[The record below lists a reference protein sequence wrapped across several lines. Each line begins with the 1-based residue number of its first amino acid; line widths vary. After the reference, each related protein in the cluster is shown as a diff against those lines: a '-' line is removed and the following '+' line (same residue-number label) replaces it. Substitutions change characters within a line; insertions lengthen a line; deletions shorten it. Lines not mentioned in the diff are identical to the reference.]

1 MTWLS
6 FKSRCYLKTNDNTNP
21 FRKQILGEL
30 NVDLTNMG
38 IAAKDAAF
46 HLATASTAQKNKALA
61 IIADELEANSE
72 VILAAN
78 AKDIEL
84 GREAGLTDALLDRL
98 LLNEERLTGIAND
111 VRNVISL
118 NDPVGSE
125 IDSKVLENGMALSRR
140 RVPLGVVGVIYE
152 ARPNVTIDIAA
163 LCLKTGNASILR
175 GGKETF
181 FSNME
186 LVKVIQ
192 SALEKAELPAASV
205 QYIEK
210 PDRELVAQLL
220 KLDEYVD
227 MIIPR
232 GGAGLHKMCQENSTI
247 PVIIGGFG
255 ISHIFIDES
264 ADLERS
270 LNVVENSKVQRP
282 SACNALD
289 TLLVHKAV
297 AEEFLPKLVERLNG
311 KVALVSDAS
320 AKPLVAN
327 AADVRDAQEGDFDT
341 EWLSYT
347 LGVKV
352 VADVKEAID
361 HMRVHNASHSDAI
374 MTNSLQNSELFI
386 NSVGSAAVYVN
397 ASTRF
402 TDGAQFG
409 LGAEVAVSTQKLHAR
424 GPMGLE
430 ELTSYKWVG
439 KADYLIRS

>member
-1 MTWLS
+1 
-6 FKSRCYLKTNDNTNP
+6 
-21 FRKQILGEL
+21 
-30 NVDLTNMG
+30 MG
-38 IAAKDAAF
+38 KAAKSASF
-46 HLATASTAQKNKALA
+46 QLATASTAQKNQALA
-61 IIADELEANSE
+61 IIADELEANMDA
-72 VILAAN
+72 ILAAN
-78 AKDIEL
+78 AKDIAL
-84 GREAGLTDALLDRL
+84 GQASGLSEALLDRL
-98 LLNEERLTGIAND
+98 LLNESRLQSIAHD

-118 NDPVGSE
+118 PDPVGSE
-125 IDSKVLENGMALSRR
+125 IDSKVLENGMSLARR

-163 LCLKTGNASILR
+163 LCLKTGNAAILR

-181 FSNME
+181 FSNLE

-192 SALEKAELPAASV
+192 LALSKAELPMASV
-205 QYIEK
+205 QYISQPE
-210 PDRELVAQLL
+210 REYVTQLL
-220 KLDEYVD
+220 TMDQYVD

-232 GGAGLHKMCQENSTI
+232 GGAGLHKMCKENSTI

-255 ISHIFIDES
+255 ISHIFVDKS
-264 ADLERS
+264 ADLDKS
-270 LNVVENSKVQRP
+270 LAVIENAKMQRP

-289 TLLVHKAV
+289 TLLVHQAIAQPLLEKLQHQLHDKLTLVVDEHAKAL
-297 AEEFLPKLVERLNG
+297 LPEANNIRL
-311 KVALVSDAS
+311 
-320 AKPLVAN
+320 
-327 AADVRDAQEGDFDT
+327 AQAGDFDT

-352 VADVKEAID
+352 VSGVEQAID
-361 HMRVHNASHSDAI
+361 HMREHNASHSDAI
-374 MTNSLQNSELFI
+374 MTNDLF
-386 NSVGSAAVYVN
+386 NAERFVNTAGSAAVYVN

-439 KADYLIRS
+439 KGNYLLRS

>member
-1 MTWLS
+1 
-6 FKSRCYLKTNDNTNP
+6 
-21 FRKQILGEL
+21 
-30 NVDLTNMG
+30 MG
-38 IAAKDAAF
+38 KAAKDAAF
-46 HLATASTAQKNKALA
+46 ELATASTAQKNQALA
-61 IIADELEANSE
+61 IIADELEANSAA
-72 VILAAN
+72 ILAAN

-125 IDSKVLENGMALSRR
+125 IDSKVLENGMSLSRR

-163 LCLKTGNASILR
+163 LCMKTGNASILR

-192 SALEKAELPAASV
+192 SALAKANLPAASV

-210 PDRELVAQLL
+210 PDRELVSQLL
-220 KLDEYVD
+220 KLDDYVD

-232 GGAGLHKMCQENSTI
+232 GGAGLHKMCKENSTI

-255 ISHIFIDES
+255 ISHIFVDES
-264 ADLERS
+264 ADLEKS

-282 SACNALD
+282 SACNSLD
-289 TLLVHKAV
+289 TLLVHEKVAAKFLPMIVERMSDKVTFV
-297 AEEFLPKLVERLNG
+297 AEPKA
-311 KVALVSDAS
+311 KALMAQ
-320 AKPLVAN
+320 ATQI
-327 AADVRDAQEGDFDT
+327 RDAVEGDFDT

-352 VADVKEAID
+352 VADVKDAID

-374 MTNSLQNSELFI
+374 MTNSLINSELFI

-397 ASTRF
+397 AATRF

-439 KADYLIRS
+439 KANYLARS

>member
-1 MTWLS
+1 
-6 FKSRCYLKTNDNTNP
+6 
-21 FRKQILGEL
+21 
-30 NVDLTNMG
+30 MG
-38 IAAKDAAF
+38 KAAKDAAF
-46 HLATASTAQKNKALA
+46 ELATASTAQKNQALA
-61 IIADELEANSE
+61 IIADELEAKSAA
-72 VILAAN
+72 ILAAN

-125 IDSKVLENGMALSRR
+125 IDSKVLENGMSLSRR

-192 SALEKAELPAASV
+192 SALAKANLPAASV

-210 PDRELVAQLL
+210 PDRELVSQLL
-220 KLDEYVD
+220 KLDDYVD

-232 GGAGLHKMCQENSTI
+232 GGAGLHKMCKENSTI

-255 ISHIFIDES
+255 ISHIFVDES
-264 ADLERS
+264 ADLEKS

-282 SACNALD
+282 SACNSLD
-289 TLLVHKAV
+289 TLLVHEKVAAKFLPMIVERMNDKVTFV
-297 AEEFLPKLVERLNG
+297 AEPKA
-311 KVALVSDAS
+311 KALMAQ
-320 AKPLVAN
+320 ATQI
-327 AADVRDAQEGDFDT
+327 RDAAEGDFDT

-374 MTNSLQNSELFI
+374 MTNSLINSELFI

-397 ASTRF
+397 AATRF

-439 KADYLIRS
+439 KANYLARS

>member
-1 MTWLS
+1 M
-6 FKSRCYLKTNDNTNP
+6 
-21 FRKQILGEL
+21 
-30 NVDLTNMG
+30 DLTNMG
-38 IAAKDAAF
+38 KAAKDAAF
-46 HLATASTAQKNKALA
+46 ELATASTAQKNQALA
-61 IIADELEANSE
+61 IIADELEANS
-72 VILAAN
+72 VAILAAN

-98 LLNEERLTGIAND
+98 LLNEERLAAIAND

-125 IDSKVLENGMALSRR
+125 IDSKVLENGMSLSRR

-192 SALEKAELPAASV
+192 SALAKANLPAASV

-210 PDRELVAQLL
+210 PDRELVSQLL
-220 KLDEYVD
+220 KLDDYVD

-232 GGAGLHKMCQENSTI
+232 GGAGLHKMCKENSTI

-255 ISHIFIDES
+255 ISHIFVDES
-264 ADLERS
+264 ADLDKS

-282 SACNALD
+282 SACNSLD
-289 TLLVHKAV
+289 TLLVHEKIAAQFLPMIVERMDEKVTFV
-297 AEEFLPKLVERLNG
+297 AEPK
-311 KVALVSDAS
+311 
-320 AKPLVAN
+320 AKELMEQAKQ
-327 AADVRDAQEGDFDT
+327 VRDAVEGDFDT

-352 VADVKEAID
+352 VSDVKDAID

-374 MTNSLQNSELFI
+374 MTNSLENSELFI
-386 NSVGSAAVYVN
+386 NSAGSAAVYVN

-439 KADYLIRS
+439 KANYLARS

>member
-1 MTWLS
+1 
-6 FKSRCYLKTNDNTNP
+6 
-21 FRKQILGEL
+21 
-30 NVDLTNMG
+30 MG
-38 IAAKDAAF
+38 KAAKDAAF
-46 HLATASTAQKNKALA
+46 ELATASTAQKNQALA
-61 IIADELEANSE
+61 IIADELEANAAT
-72 VILAAN
+72 ILAAN

-84 GREAGLTDALLDRL
+84 GREAGLTEALLDRL

-125 IDSKVLENGMALSRR
+125 IDSKVLENGMSLSRR

-192 SALEKAELPAASV
+192 SALAKANLPAASV

-210 PDRELVAQLL
+210 PDRELVSQLL
-220 KLDEYVD
+220 KLDDYVD

-232 GGAGLHKMCQENSTI
+232 GGAGLHKMCKENSTI

-255 ISHIFIDES
+255 ISHIFVDES
-264 ADLERS
+264 ADLEKS

-282 SACNALD
+282 SACNSLD
-289 TLLVHKAV
+289 TLLIHEKVAAQFLAMIIERMNDKVTFV
-297 AEEFLPKLVERLNG
+297 AEPKA
-311 KVALVSDAS
+311 KALMAQ
-320 AKPLVAN
+320 AKQI
-327 AADVRDAQEGDFDT
+327 RDAGEGDFDT

-352 VADVKEAID
+352 VADVKEAIN

-374 MTNSLQNSELFI
+374 MTNSLENSELFI

-397 ASTRF
+397 AATRF

-439 KADYLIRS
+439 KANYLARS

>member
-1 MTWLS
+1 M
-6 FKSRCYLKTNDNTNP
+6 
-21 FRKQILGEL
+21 
-30 NVDLTNMG
+30 DLTNMG

-61 IIADELEANSE
+61 IIADELEANAAT
-72 VILAAN
+72 ILEAN

-125 IDSKVLENGMALSRR
+125 IDSKVLENGMSLSRR

-210 PDRELVAQLL
+210 PDRELVSQLL
-220 KLDEYVD
+220 KLDDYVD

-232 GGAGLHKMCQENSTI
+232 GGAGLHKMCKENSTI

-255 ISHIFIDES
+255 ISHIFVDES
-264 ADLERS
+264 ADLEKS
-270 LNVVENSKVQRP
+270 VDVVENSKVQRP
-282 SACNALD
+282 SACNSLD
-289 TLLVHKAV
+289 TLLVHEAV
-297 AEEFLPKLVERLNG
+297 AEAFLAQLTQRLAG
-311 KVALVSDAS
+311 KVTLVADTS
-320 AKPLVAN
+320 AKSLIAGFE
-327 AADVRDAQEGDFDT
+327 DQRDAVDGDFDT

-347 LGVKV
+347 LGVKI
-352 VADVKEAID
+352 VADVAEAID

-374 MTNSLQNSELFI
+374 MTNSLESSERFI

-439 KADYLIRS
+439 KANYLVRG

>member
-1 MTWLS
+1 M
-6 FKSRCYLKTNDNTNP
+6 
-21 FRKQILGEL
+21 
-30 NVDLTNMG
+30 DLTNMG
-38 IAAKDAAF
+38 KAAKDAAF
-46 HLATASTAQKNKALA
+46 ELATASTAQKNQALA
-61 IIADELEANSE
+61 IIADELEANSAA
-72 VILAAN
+72 ILAAN

-84 GREAGLTDALLDRL
+84 GRETGLTDALLDRL
-98 LLNEERLTGIAND
+98 LLNEERLTAIAND

-125 IDSKVLENGMALSRR
+125 IDSKVLENGMSLSRR

-192 SALEKAELPAASV
+192 SALAKANLPAASV

-210 PDRELVAQLL
+210 PDRELVSQLL
-220 KLDEYVD
+220 KLDDYVD

-232 GGAGLHKMCQENSTI
+232 GGAGLHKMCKENSTI

-255 ISHIFIDES
+255 ISHIFVDES
-264 ADLERS
+264 ADLEKS

-282 SACNALD
+282 SACNSLD
-289 TLLVHKAV
+289 TLLVHEKIAAQFLPMIVERMDEKVTFV
-297 AEEFLPKLVERLNG
+297 AEPK
-311 KVALVSDAS
+311 
-320 AKPLVAN
+320 AKELMEQAKQ
-327 AADVRDAQEGDFDT
+327 VRDAVEGDFDT

-352 VADVKEAID
+352 VSDVKDAID

-374 MTNSLQNSELFI
+374 MTNSLENSELFI

-439 KADYLIRS
+439 KANYLARS

>member
-1 MTWLS
+1 
-6 FKSRCYLKTNDNTNP
+6 
-21 FRKQILGEL
+21 
-30 NVDLTNMG
+30 MG
-38 IAAKDAAF
+38 KAAKSASF
-46 HLATASTAQKNKALA
+46 QLATASTAQKNQALA
-61 IIADELEANSE
+61 IIADELEANMDA
-72 VILAAN
+72 ILAAN
-78 AKDIEL
+78 AKDIAL
-84 GREAGLTDALLDRL
+84 GQASGLSEALLDRL
-98 LLNEERLTGIAND
+98 LLNESRLQAIAHD

-118 NDPVGSE
+118 PDPVGSE
-125 IDSKVLENGMALSRR
+125 IDSKVLENGMSLARR

-163 LCLKTGNASILR
+163 LCLKTGNAVILR

-181 FSNME
+181 FSNIE

-192 SALEKAELPAASV
+192 LALSKAELPMASV
-205 QYIEK
+205 QYISQPE
-210 PDRELVAQLL
+210 REYVTQLL
-220 KLDEYVD
+220 TMDQYVD

-232 GGAGLHKMCQENSTI
+232 GGAGLHQMCKENSTI

-255 ISHIFIDES
+255 ISHIFVDES
-264 ADLERS
+264 ADLDKS
-270 LNVVENSKVQRP
+270 LAVIENAKMQRP

-289 TLLVHKAV
+289 TLLVHQAIAQPLLEKLQHQLHDKLTLVVDEHAKAL
-297 AEEFLPKLVERLNG
+297 LPEANNIRL
-311 KVALVSDAS
+311 
-320 AKPLVAN
+320 
-327 AADVRDAQEGDFDT
+327 AQAGDFDT

-352 VADVKEAID
+352 VSGVEQAID
-361 HMRVHNASHSDAI
+361 HMREHNASHSDAI
-374 MTNSLQNSELFI
+374 MTNDLF
-386 NSVGSAAVYVN
+386 NAERFVNTAGSAAVYVN

-439 KADYLIRS
+439 QGNYLLRH

>member
-1 MTWLS
+1 M
-6 FKSRCYLKTNDNTNP
+6 
-21 FRKQILGEL
+21 
-30 NVDLTNMG
+30 DLTNMG
-38 IAAKDAAF
+38 KAAKDAAF
-46 HLATASTAQKNKALA
+46 ELATVPTAQKNQALA
-61 IIADELEANSE
+61 IIADELEANSAA
-72 VILAAN
+72 ILAAN

-125 IDSKVLENGMALSRR
+125 IDSKVLENGMSLSRR

-192 SALEKAELPAASV
+192 SALAKANLPAASV

-210 PDRELVAQLL
+210 PDRELVSQLL
-220 KLDEYVD
+220 KLDDYVD

-232 GGAGLHKMCQENSTI
+232 GGAGLHKMCKENSTI

-255 ISHIFIDES
+255 ISHIFVDES
-264 ADLERS
+264 ADLEKS

-282 SACNALD
+282 SACNSLD
-289 TLLVHKAV
+289 TLLVHEKVAAKFLPMIVERMSDKVTFV
-297 AEEFLPKLVERLNG
+297 AEPKA
-311 KVALVSDAS
+311 KALMAQ
-320 AKPLVAN
+320 ATQI
-327 AADVRDAQEGDFDT
+327 RDAAEGDFDT

-352 VADVKEAID
+352 VADVKDAID

-374 MTNSLQNSELFI
+374 MTNSLINSELFI

-397 ASTRF
+397 AATRF

-439 KADYLIRS
+439 KANYLARS

>member
-1 MTWLS
+1 M
-6 FKSRCYLKTNDNTNP
+6 
-21 FRKQILGEL
+21 
-30 NVDLTNMG
+30 DLTLMG
-38 IAAKDAAF
+38 KAAKDAAF
-46 HLATASTAQKNKALA
+46 QLATASTAQKNQALA
-61 IIADELEANSE
+61 IIADELEANAAQ
-72 VILAAN
+72 ILAAN
-78 AKDIEL
+78 AKDIQL

-98 LLNEERLTGIAND
+98 LLNESRLNAIAND

-125 IDSKVLENGMALSRR
+125 IDSKVLENGMSLSRR

-192 SALEKAELPAASV
+192 SALEKAQLPAASV

-210 PDRELVAQLL
+210 PDRELVTQLL
-220 KLDEYVD
+220 KLDDYVD

-232 GGAGLHKMCQENSTI
+232 GGAGLHKMCKENSTI

-255 ISHIFIDES
+255 ISHIFVDES
-264 ADLERS
+264 ADLDKS
-270 LNVVENSKVQRP
+270 VDVIENAKVQRP

-289 TLLVHKAV
+289 TLLVHEAI
-297 AEEFLPKLVERLNG
+297 AQPLLEKLVVKLNG
-311 KVALVSDAS
+311 KVTFVAEPKAKALMS
-320 AKPLVAN
+320 AATEL
-327 AADVRDAQEGDFDT
+327 RDAQAGDFDT

-352 VADVKEAID
+352 VRDVNEAID
-361 HMRVHNASHSDAI
+361 HMREHNASHSDAI
-374 MTNSLQNSELFI
+374 MTNSLVNAERFI
-386 NSVGSAAVYVN
+386 NSAGSAAVYVN

-439 KADYLIRS
+439 KANYLSRS

>member
-1 MTWLS
+1 M
-6 FKSRCYLKTNDNTNP
+6 
-21 FRKQILGEL
+21 
-30 NVDLTNMG
+30 DLTVLG
-38 IAAKDAAF
+38 KAAKAASF
-46 HLATASTAQKNKALA
+46 QLATASTAQKNQALA
-61 IIADELEANSE
+61 IMADQLEAQSAS
-72 VILAAN
+72 ILAAN
-78 AKDIEL
+78 AKDIAL
-84 GREAGLTDALLDRL
+84 GREAGLSDAMLDRL
-98 LLNEERLTGIAND
+98 LLNESRLQAIAND
-111 VRNVISL
+111 VRNVIKL

-125 IDSKVLENGMALSRR
+125 IDSRVLENGMSLARR

-163 LCLKTGNASILR
+163 LCLKTGNAAILR

-192 SALEKAELPAASV
+192 SALDKAGLPAASV

-210 PDRELVAQLL
+210 PDRELVTQLL
-220 KLDEYVD
+220 KMDDYVD

-232 GGAGLHKMCQENSTI
+232 GGAGLHKMCKENSTV

-255 ISHIFIDES
+255 ISHIFVDES
-264 ADLERS
+264 ADLDKS
-270 LNVVENSKVQRP
+270 VAVIENAKVQRP

-289 TLLVHKAV
+289 TLLVHQAIAKPLL
-297 AEEFLPKLVERLNG
+297 EKLVAKMNG
-311 KVALVSDAS
+311 KVAFVAEPKARALMSS
-320 AKPLVAN
+320 ATDL
-327 AADVRDAQEGDFDT
+327 RDAQDGDFDT

-352 VADVKEAID
+352 VQDVQEAID
-361 HMRVHNASHSDAI
+361 HMREHNASHSDAI
-374 MTNSLQNSELFI
+374 MTNDLYNAERFV
-386 NSVGSAAVYVN
+386 NTAGSAAVYVN

-439 KADYLIRS
+439 KANYLSRS

>member
-1 MTWLS
+1 MT
-6 FKSRCYLKTNDNTNP
+6 T
-21 FRKQILGEL
+21 EL
-30 NVDLTNMG
+30 TSMG

-46 HLATASTAQKNKALA
+46 ELATATTATKNLALTL
-61 IIADELEANSE
+61 IADELEANAES
-72 VILAAN
+72 ILAAN
-78 AKDIEL
+78 AKDIEA
-84 GREAGLTDALLDRL
+84 GRAAGLTEALLDRL
-98 LLNEERLTGIAND
+98 LLNPQRLHGIAND

-118 NDPVGSE
+118 PDPVGSE
-125 IDSKVLENGMALSRR
+125 FDSKVLENGMALCKR

-181 FSNME
+181 YSNME

-192 SALEKAELPAASV
+192 VALSKAKLPAASV

-210 PDRELVAQLL
+210 PDRELVSQLL
-220 KLDEYVD
+220 KLDDYVD

-232 GGAGLHKMCQENSTI
+232 GGAGLHKMCKENSTI

-255 ISHIFIDES
+255 ISHVFVDES
-264 ADLERS
+264 ADLARS
-270 LNVVENSKVQRP
+270 VDVVVNSKVQRP

-289 TLLVHKAV
+289 TLLVHKNIAESFIPQLIEKIKNDVAIVACPESIGLTANASDVRAV
-297 AEEFLPKLVERLNG
+297 A
-311 KVALVSDAS
+311 
-320 AKPLVAN
+320 
-327 AADVRDAQEGDFDT
+327 EGDFDT
-341 EWLSYT
+341 EWLSFT
-347 LGVKV
+347 LGIRIVDSV
-352 VADVKEAID
+352 EQAIE

-374 MTNSLQNSELFI
+374 MTNNLQNAERFI

-439 KADYLIRS
+439 KADYLPRP

>member
-1 MTWLS
+1 M
-6 FKSRCYLKTNDNTNP
+6 
-21 FRKQILGEL
+21 EL
-30 NVDLTNMG
+30 ISMG

-46 HLATASTAQKNKALA
+46 QLATASTAQKTKALA
-61 IIADELEANSE
+61 IIADELEANADT
-72 VILAAN
+72 ILAAN
-78 AKDIEL
+78 AKDIAK
-84 GREAGLTDALLDRL
+84 GRDAGLSDALLDRL
-98 LLNEERLTGIAND
+98 LLNQERLSGIAND

-125 IDSKVLENGMALSRR
+125 LDSKVLENGMTLSRR

-192 SALEKAELPAASV
+192 SALAKAELPAASV

-210 PDRELVAQLL
+210 PDRELVSQLL
-220 KLDEYVD
+220 KLDDYVD

-232 GGAGLHKMCQENSTI
+232 GGAGLHKMCKENSTI

-255 ISHIFIDES
+255 ISHIFVDES
-264 ADLERS
+264 ADLVKS
-270 LNVVENSKVQRP
+270 LDVVENAKVQRP

-289 TLLVHKAV
+289 TLLVHEKV
-297 AEEFLPKLVERLNG
+297 AAEFLPMLIERINDQVTFVVE
-311 KVALVSDAS
+311 AS
-320 AKPLVAN
+320 AKPFMS
-327 AADVRDAQEGDFDT
+327 AAKQQRDAVEGDFDT

-352 VADVKEAID
+352 VADVKEAIN

-374 MTNSLQNSELFI
+374 MTNSLVNSELFI
-386 NSVGSAAVYVN
+386 NSAGSAAVYVN

-439 KADYLIRS
+439 KANYLPRS

>member
-1 MTWLS
+1 
-6 FKSRCYLKTNDNTNP
+6 
-21 FRKQILGEL
+21 
-30 NVDLTNMG
+30 MG
-38 IAAKDAAF
+38 KAAKDAAF
-46 HLATASTAQKNKALA
+46 QLATASTAQKNQALA
-61 IIADELEANSE
+61 IIADELEANAQT
-72 VILAAN
+72 ILAAN
-78 AKDIEL
+78 AKDIEK
-84 GREAGLTDALLDRL
+84 GREAGLTEALLDRL

-125 IDSKVLENGMALSRR
+125 LDSKVLENGMSLSRR

-192 SALEKAELPAASV
+192 SALAKAELPAASV

-210 PDRELVAQLL
+210 PDRELVSQLL
-220 KLDEYVD
+220 KLDDYVD

-232 GGAGLHKMCQENSTI
+232 GGAGLHKMCKENSNI

-255 ISHIFIDES
+255 ISHIFVDES
-264 ADLERS
+264 ADLAKS
-270 LNVVENSKVQRP
+270 IDVVENAKVQRP

-289 TLLVHKAV
+289 TLLVHEKV
-297 AEEFLPKLVERLNG
+297 AAEFLPMLAERLNG
-311 KVALVSDAS
+311 KVS
-320 AKPLVAN
+320 LVAELKAKALLGN
-327 AADVRDAQEGDFDT
+327 VEELREAGEGDFDT
-341 EWLSYT
+341 EWLSFT

-352 VADVKEAID
+352 VADVAEAID

-374 MTNSLQNSELFI
+374 MTNSLENSELFI

-439 KADYLIRS
+439 KANYLPRS

>member
-1 MTWLS
+1 
-6 FKSRCYLKTNDNTNP
+6 
-21 FRKQILGEL
+21 
-30 NVDLTNMG
+30 MG
-38 IAAKDAAF
+38 KAAKDAAF
-46 HLATASTAQKNKALA
+46 ELATASTAQKNQALA
-61 IIADELEANSE
+61 IIADELEANSAA
-72 VILAAN
+72 ILAAN
-78 AKDIEL
+78 AKDIDL
-84 GREAGLTDALLDRL
+84 GREAGLTEALLDRL

-118 NDPVGSE
+118 SDPVGSE
-125 IDSKVLENGMALSRR
+125 IDSKVLENGMSLSRR

-192 SALEKAELPAASV
+192 SALAKANLPAASV

-210 PDRELVAQLL
+210 PDRELVSQLL
-220 KLDEYVD
+220 KLDDYVD

-232 GGAGLHKMCQENSTI
+232 GGAGLHKMCKENSTI

-255 ISHIFIDES
+255 ISHIFVDES
-264 ADLERS
+264 ADLAKS

-282 SACNALD
+282 SACNSLD
-289 TLLVHKAV
+289 TLLVHENIA
-297 AEEFLPKLVERLNG
+297 ADFLPMLVERLND
-311 KVALVSDAS
+311 KVTFVAETKAKALMVDAKQIRE
-320 AKPLVAN
+320 AG
-327 AADVRDAQEGDFDT
+327 EGDFDT
-341 EWLSYT
+341 EWLSFT

-352 VADVKEAID
+352 VSDVKDAID

-374 MTNSLQNSELFI
+374 MTNSLENSELFI

-397 ASTRF
+397 AATRF

-439 KADYLIRS
+439 KANYLARS

>member
-1 MTWLS
+1 
-6 FKSRCYLKTNDNTNP
+6 
-21 FRKQILGEL
+21 
-30 NVDLTNMG
+30 MG
-38 IAAKDAAF
+38 KAAKDAAF
-46 HLATASTAQKNKALA
+46 ELATASTAQKNQALA
-61 IIADELEANSE
+61 IIADELEANSAA
-72 VILAAN
+72 ILTAN

-125 IDSKVLENGMALSRR
+125 IDSKVLENGMSLSRR

-192 SALEKAELPAASV
+192 SALAKANLPAASV

-210 PDRELVAQLL
+210 PDRELVSQLL
-220 KLDEYVD
+220 KLDDYVD

-232 GGAGLHKMCQENSTI
+232 GGAGLHKMCKENSTI

-255 ISHIFIDES
+255 ISHIFVDES
-264 ADLERS
+264 ADLEKS

-282 SACNALD
+282 SACNSLD
-289 TLLVHKAV
+289 TLLVHEKVAAKFLPMIVERMSDKVTFV
-297 AEEFLPKLVERLNG
+297 AEPKA
-311 KVALVSDAS
+311 KALMAQ
-320 AKPLVAN
+320 ATQI
-327 AADVRDAQEGDFDT
+327 RDAAEGDFDT

-352 VADVKEAID
+352 VADVKDAID

-374 MTNSLQNSELFI
+374 MTNSLINSELFI

-397 ASTRF
+397 AATRF

-439 KADYLIRS
+439 KANYLARS

>member
-1 MTWLS
+1 M
-6 FKSRCYLKTNDNTNP
+6 
-21 FRKQILGEL
+21 E
-30 NVDLTNMG
+30 LTNLG
-38 IAAKDAAF
+38 KAAKEAAF
-46 HLATASTAQKNKALA
+46 QLATASTAQKNRALA
-61 IIADELEANSE
+61 LIADELEANAAD
-72 VILAAN
+72 ILAAN

-84 GREAGLTDALLDRL
+84 GRQAGLSDAMLDRL
-98 LLNEERLTGIAND
+98 LLNEQRLHGIAND

-118 NDPVGSE
+118 ADPVGSE
-125 IDSKVLENGMALSRR
+125 IDSKVLENGMQLSRR

-186 LVKVIQ
+186 LVNVIQ
-192 SALEKAELPAASV
+192 SALAKAKLPAASV

-210 PDRELVAQLL
+210 PDRELVNQLL
-220 KLDEYVD
+220 KMDEYVD

-232 GGAGLHKMCQENSTI
+232 GGAGLHKMCKENSTI

-255 ISHIFIDES
+255 ISHIFVDES
-264 ADLERS
+264 ANLEKS
-270 LNVVENSKVQRP
+270 LDVVENAKVQRP
-282 SACNALD
+282 SACNSLD
-289 TLLVHKAV
+289 TLLVHQQV
-297 AEEFLPKLVERLNG
+297 AAEFLPMLVARLND
-311 KVALVSDAS
+311 KVTFVAETQAKALMGS
-320 AKPLVAN
+320 ADHL
-327 AADVRDAQEGDFDT
+327 RDAQEGDFDT

-352 VADVKEAID
+352 VADVAQAIE
-361 HMRVHNASHSDAI
+361 HMREHNASHSDAI
-374 MTNSLQNSELFI
+374 MTNSLENAERFI
-386 NSVGSAAVYVN
+386 NSVDSAAVYVN

-439 KADYLIRS
+439 KANYLPRS

>member
-1 MTWLS
+1 M
-6 FKSRCYLKTNDNTNP
+6 
-21 FRKQILGEL
+21 
-30 NVDLTNMG
+30 DLTNMG
-38 IAAKDAAF
+38 KAAKDAAF
-46 HLATASTAQKNKALA
+46 ELATASTAQKNQALA
-61 IIADELEANSE
+61 IIADELEANSAA
-72 VILAAN
+72 ILAAN

-125 IDSKVLENGMALSRR
+125 IDSKVLENGMSLSRR

-192 SALEKAELPAASV
+192 SALAKANLPAASV

-210 PDRELVAQLL
+210 PDRELVSQLL
-220 KLDEYVD
+220 KLDDYVD

-232 GGAGLHKMCQENSTI
+232 GGAGLHKMCKENSTI

-255 ISHIFIDES
+255 ISHIFVDES
-264 ADLERS
+264 ADLEKS

-282 SACNALD
+282 SACNSLD
-289 TLLVHKAV
+289 TLLVHEKVAAKFLPMIVERMSDKVTFV
-297 AEEFLPKLVERLNG
+297 AEQKA
-311 KVALVSDAS
+311 KALMAQ
-320 AKPLVAN
+320 ATQI
-327 AADVRDAQEGDFDT
+327 RDAVEGDFDT

-374 MTNSLQNSELFI
+374 MTNSLINSELFI

-397 ASTRF
+397 AATRF

-439 KADYLIRS
+439 KANYLARS

>member
-1 MTWLS
+1 M
-6 FKSRCYLKTNDNTNP
+6 
-21 FRKQILGEL
+21 
-30 NVDLTNMG
+30 DLTNMG
-38 IAAKDAAF
+38 KAAKDAAF
-46 HLATASTAQKNKALA
+46 ELATASTAQKNQALA
-61 IIADELEANSE
+61 IIADELEANSAA
-72 VILAAN
+72 ILAAN

-98 LLNEERLTGIAND
+98 LLNEERLTAIAND

-125 IDSKVLENGMALSRR
+125 IDSKVLENGMSLSRR

-192 SALEKAELPAASV
+192 SALAKANLPAASV

-210 PDRELVAQLL
+210 PDRELVSQLL
-220 KLDEYVD
+220 KLDDYVD

-232 GGAGLHKMCQENSTI
+232 GGAGLHKMCKENSTI

-255 ISHIFIDES
+255 ISHIFVDES
-264 ADLERS
+264 ADLEKS

-282 SACNALD
+282 SACNSLD
-289 TLLVHKAV
+289 TLLVHEKIAAQFLPMIVERMNDKVTFV
-297 AEEFLPKLVERLNG
+297 AEPK
-311 KVALVSDAS
+311 
-320 AKPLVAN
+320 AKELMEQAKQ
-327 AADVRDAQEGDFDT
+327 VRDAVEGDFDT

-352 VADVKEAID
+352 VSDVKDAID

-374 MTNSLQNSELFI
+374 MTNSLENSELFI

-439 KADYLIRS
+439 KANYLARS

>member
-1 MTWLS
+1 
-6 FKSRCYLKTNDNTNP
+6 
-21 FRKQILGEL
+21 
-30 NVDLTNMG
+30 MG
-38 IAAKDAAF
+38 QAAKAASF
-46 HLATASTAQKNKALA
+46 QLATTSTAQKNRALA
-61 IIADELEANSE
+61 MIANELEANAT

-78 AKDIEL
+78 AQDIAL
-84 GREAGLTDALLDRL
+84 GKEAGLSDALLDRL
-98 LLNEERLTGIAND
+98 LLNESRLKAIACD

-118 NDPVGSE
+118 SDPVGSE
-125 IDSKVLENGMALSRR
+125 IDSKVLENGMSLARR

-163 LCLKTGNASILR
+163 LCLKTGNAAILR

-192 SALEKAELPAASV
+192 SALVKAQLPIAAI
-205 QYIEK
+205 QYIEN
-210 PDRELVAQLL
+210 PSREWVSQLL

-232 GGAGLHKMCQENSTI
+232 GGAGLHKMCKENSTI

-255 ISHIFIDES
+255 ISHIFVDDS
-264 ADLERS
+264 ADLDKS
-270 LNVVENSKVQRP
+270 VDVIENAKVQRP
-282 SACNALD
+282 SACNSLD
-289 TLLVHKAV
+289 TLLVHEAIAQPLLNKLVTKLNDKVTFV
-297 AEEFLPKLVERLNG
+297 AENQAK
-311 KVALVSDAS
+311 ALMSEARDIRS
-320 AKPLVAN
+320 AEP
-327 AADVRDAQEGDFDT
+327 GDFDT

-352 VADVKEAID
+352 VKDVHEAIE
-361 HMRVHNASHSDAI
+361 HMRTHNASHSDAI
-374 MTNSLQNSELFI
+374 MTNDLFNAELFI
-386 NSVGSAAVYVN
+386 NSAGSAAVYVN

-439 KADYLIRS
+439 KANYLSRQ

>member
-1 MTWLS
+1 
-6 FKSRCYLKTNDNTNP
+6 
-21 FRKQILGEL
+21 
-30 NVDLTNMG
+30 MG
-38 IAAKDAAF
+38 KAAKDAAF
-46 HLATASTAQKNKALA
+46 ELATASTAQKNQALA
-61 IIADELEANSE
+61 IIADELEANSAA
-72 VILAAN
+72 ILVAN

-125 IDSKVLENGMALSRR
+125 IDSKVLENGMSLSRR

-192 SALEKAELPAASV
+192 SALAKANLPAASV

-210 PDRELVAQLL
+210 PDRELVSQLL
-220 KLDEYVD
+220 KLDDYVD

-232 GGAGLHKMCQENSTI
+232 GGAGLHKMCKENSTI

-255 ISHIFIDES
+255 ISHIFVDES
-264 ADLERS
+264 ADLEKS

-282 SACNALD
+282 SACNSLD
-289 TLLVHKAV
+289 TLLVHEKVAAKFLPMIVERMNDKVTFV
-297 AEEFLPKLVERLNG
+297 AEPKA
-311 KVALVSDAS
+311 KALMTQATQI
-320 AKPLVAN
+320 
-327 AADVRDAQEGDFDT
+327 RDAAEGDFDT

-352 VADVKEAID
+352 VADVKDAID

-374 MTNSLQNSELFI
+374 MTNSLINSELFI

-397 ASTRF
+397 AATRF

-439 KADYLIRS
+439 KANYLARS

>member
-1 MTWLS
+1 
-6 FKSRCYLKTNDNTNP
+6 
-21 FRKQILGEL
+21 
-30 NVDLTNMG
+30 MG
-38 IAAKDAAF
+38 KAAKDAAF
-46 HLATASTAQKNKALA
+46 ELATASTAQKNQALA
-61 IIADELEANSE
+61 IIADELEANAAT
-72 VILAAN
+72 ILTAN

-125 IDSKVLENGMALSRR
+125 IDSKVLENGMSLSRR

-192 SALEKAELPAASV
+192 SALAKANLPAASV

-210 PDRELVAQLL
+210 PDRELVSQLL
-220 KLDEYVD
+220 KLDDYVD

-232 GGAGLHKMCQENSTI
+232 GGAGLHKMCKENSTI

-255 ISHIFIDES
+255 ISHIFVDES
-264 ADLERS
+264 ADLEKS

-282 SACNALD
+282 SACNSLD
-289 TLLVHKAV
+289 TLLVHEKVAAQFLAMIVERMNDKVTFV
-297 AEEFLPKLVERLNG
+297 AEPKA
-311 KVALVSDAS
+311 KALMAQ
-320 AKPLVAN
+320 AKQI
-327 AADVRDAQEGDFDT
+327 RDAGEGDFDT

-352 VADVKEAID
+352 VADVKEAIN

-374 MTNSLQNSELFI
+374 MTNSLESSELFI

-397 ASTRF
+397 AATRF

-439 KADYLIRS
+439 KANYLARS

>member
-1 MTWLS
+1 M
-6 FKSRCYLKTNDNTNP
+6 
-21 FRKQILGEL
+21 
-30 NVDLTNMG
+30 DLTNMG
-38 IAAKDAAF
+38 KAAKDAAF
-46 HLATASTAQKNKALA
+46 ELATASTAQKNQALA
-61 IIADELEANSE
+61 IIADELEANSAA
-72 VILAAN
+72 ILAAN

-125 IDSKVLENGMALSRR
+125 IDSKVLENGMSLSRR

-192 SALEKAELPAASV
+192 SALAKANFPAASV

-210 PDRELVAQLL
+210 PDRELVSQLL
-220 KLDEYVD
+220 KLDDYVD

-232 GGAGLHKMCQENSTI
+232 GGAGLHKMCKENSTI

-255 ISHIFIDES
+255 ISHIFVDES
-264 ADLERS
+264 ADLEKS

-282 SACNALD
+282 SACNSLD
-289 TLLVHKAV
+289 TLLVHEKVAAKFLPMIVERMSDKVTFV
-297 AEEFLPKLVERLNG
+297 AEPKA
-311 KVALVSDAS
+311 KALMAQ
-320 AKPLVAN
+320 ATQI
-327 AADVRDAQEGDFDT
+327 RDAAEGDFDT

-352 VADVKEAID
+352 VADVKDAIE

-374 MTNSLQNSELFI
+374 MTNSLINSELFI

-397 ASTRF
+397 AATRF

-439 KADYLIRS
+439 KANYLARS

>member
-1 MTWLS
+1 M
-6 FKSRCYLKTNDNTNP
+6 
-21 FRKQILGEL
+21 
-30 NVDLTNMG
+30 DLTNMG
-38 IAAKDAAF
+38 KAAKDAAF
-46 HLATASTAQKNKALA
+46 ELATASTAQKNQALA
-61 IIADELEANSE
+61 IIADELEANSAA
-72 VILAAN
+72 ILAAN

-98 LLNEERLTGIAND
+98 LLNEERLTAIAND

-125 IDSKVLENGMALSRR
+125 IDSKVLENGMSLSRR

-192 SALEKAELPAASV
+192 SALAKANLPAASV

-210 PDRELVAQLL
+210 PDRELVSQLL
-220 KLDEYVD
+220 KLDDYVD

-232 GGAGLHKMCQENSTI
+232 GGAGLHKMCKENSTI

-255 ISHIFIDES
+255 ISHIFVDES
-264 ADLERS
+264 ADLEKS

-282 SACNALD
+282 SACNSLD
-289 TLLVHKAV
+289 TLLVHEKIAAQFLPMIVERMNDKVTFV
-297 AEEFLPKLVERLNG
+297 AEPKAKEFMEQARQ
-311 KVALVSDAS
+311 
-320 AKPLVAN
+320 
-327 AADVRDAQEGDFDT
+327 VRDAVEGDFDT

-352 VADVKEAID
+352 VSDVKDAID

-374 MTNSLQNSELFI
+374 MTNSLENSELFI
-386 NSVGSAAVYVN
+386 NSAGSAAVYVN

-439 KADYLIRS
+439 KANYLARS

>member
-1 MTWLS
+1 
-6 FKSRCYLKTNDNTNP
+6 
-21 FRKQILGEL
+21 
-30 NVDLTNMG
+30 MG
-38 IAAKDAAF
+38 QAAKAAAF
-46 HLATASTAQKNKALA
+46 DLAVAPTAQKNRALA
-61 IIADELEANSE
+61 IIADELEANKE
-72 VILAAN
+72 AILAAN
-78 AKDIEL
+78 ARDISAAVD
-84 GREAGLTDALLDRL
+84 AGISDAMQDRL
-98 LLNEERLTGIAND
+98 LLTEERLVGIAND
-111 VRNVISL
+111 VRNVIGL

-125 IDSKVLENGMALSRR
+125 IDSKMLENGMSLSRR
-140 RVPLGVVGVIYE
+140 RVPIGVIGVIYE
-152 ARPNVTIDIAA
+152 ARPNVTIDIAS

-192 SALEKAELPAASV
+192 VALEKADLPAASV

-210 PDRELVAQLL
+210 PDRELVSELL
-220 KLDEYVD
+220 RLDDYVD

-232 GGAGLHKMCQENSTI
+232 GGAGLHKMCKENSSI

-255 ISHIFIDES
+255 ISHAFVDDS
-264 ADLERS
+264 ADLERA
-270 LNVVENSKVQRP
+270 LAVVDNSKAQRP

-289 TLLVHKAV
+289 TLLVHEAV
-297 AEEFLPKLVERLNG
+297 APQFLALLADNMAGRVE
-311 KVALVSDAS
+311 
-320 AKPLVAN
+320 LVAEPK
-327 AADVRDAQEGDFDT
+327 AYALLKEFKGVSLR
-341 EWLSYT
+341 
-347 LGVKV
+347 VKV
-352 VADVKEAID
+352 VADVNEAAA
-361 HMRVHNASHSDAI
+361 HMQKHNASHSDTI
-374 MTNSLQNSELFI
+374 LTNNIESAEKFI
-386 NSVGSAAVYVN
+386 NTAGSAAVYVN

>member
-1 MTWLS
+1 M
-6 FKSRCYLKTNDNTNP
+6 
-21 FRKQILGEL
+21 
-30 NVDLTNMG
+30 DLTVLG
-38 IAAKDAAF
+38 KAAKAASF
-46 HLATASTAQKNKALA
+46 QLATASTAQKNQALA
-61 IIADELEANSE
+61 IMADQLEAQSAN
-72 VILAAN
+72 ILAAN
-78 AKDIEL
+78 AKDIAL
-84 GREAGLTDALLDRL
+84 GREAGLSDAMLDRL
-98 LLNEERLTGIAND
+98 LLNESRLQAIAND
-111 VRNVISL
+111 VRNVIKL

-125 IDSKVLENGMALSRR
+125 IDSRVLENGMSLARR

-163 LCLKTGNASILR
+163 LCLKTGNAAILR

-192 SALEKAELPAASV
+192 SALDKAGLPAASV

-210 PDRELVAQLL
+210 PDRELVTQLL
-220 KLDEYVD
+220 KMDDYVD

-232 GGAGLHKMCQENSTI
+232 GGAGLHKMCKENSTV

-255 ISHIFIDES
+255 ISHIFVDES
-264 ADLERS
+264 ADLDKS
-270 LNVVENSKVQRP
+270 VAVIENAKVQRP

-289 TLLVHKAV
+289 TLLVHQAIAKP
-297 AEEFLPKLVERLNG
+297 LLDKLIAKLNG
-311 KVALVSDAS
+311 KVAFVAEPKAKALMS
-320 AKPLVAN
+320 A
-327 AADVRDAQEGDFDT
+327 AAELRDAQAGDFDT

-352 VADVKEAID
+352 VQDVQEAIE
-361 HMRVHNASHSDAI
+361 HMREHNASHSDAI
-374 MTNSLQNSELFI
+374 MTNDLYNAELFV
-386 NSVGSAAVYVN
+386 NTAGSAAVYVN

-439 KADYLIRS
+439 KANYLSRS

>member
-1 MTWLS
+1 
-6 FKSRCYLKTNDNTNP
+6 
-21 FRKQILGEL
+21 
-30 NVDLTNMG
+30 MG
-38 IAAKDAAF
+38 KAAKDAAF
-46 HLATASTAQKNKALA
+46 ELATASTAQKNQALA
-61 IIADELEANSE
+61 IIADELEANAAT
-72 VILAAN
+72 ILAAN

-125 IDSKVLENGMALSRR
+125 IDSKVLENGMSLSRR

-192 SALEKAELPAASV
+192 SALAKANLPAASV

-210 PDRELVAQLL
+210 PDRELVSQLL
-220 KLDEYVD
+220 KLDDYVD

-232 GGAGLHKMCQENSTI
+232 GGAGLHKMCKENSTI

-255 ISHIFIDES
+255 ISHIFVDES
-264 ADLERS
+264 ADLEKS

-282 SACNALD
+282 SACNSLD
-289 TLLVHKAV
+289 TLLVHEKVAAQFLAMIVERMNDKVTFV
-297 AEEFLPKLVERLNG
+297 AEQKA
-311 KVALVSDAS
+311 KALMAQ
-320 AKPLVAN
+320 AKQI
-327 AADVRDAQEGDFDT
+327 RDAGEGDFDT

-352 VADVKEAID
+352 VADVKEAIN

-374 MTNSLQNSELFI
+374 MTNSLDNSELFI

-397 ASTRF
+397 AATRF

-439 KADYLIRS
+439 KANYLARS

>member
-1 MTWLS
+1 
-6 FKSRCYLKTNDNTNP
+6 
-21 FRKQILGEL
+21 
-30 NVDLTNMG
+30 MG
-38 IAAKDAAF
+38 KAAKDAAF
-46 HLATASTAQKNKALA
+46 QLATASTAQKNQALA
-61 IIADELEANSE
+61 IIADELEANATQ
-72 VILAAN
+72 ILAAN
-78 AKDIEL
+78 AKDIQL

-98 LLNEERLTGIAND
+98 LLNESRLNAIAND

-125 IDSKVLENGMALSRR
+125 IDSKVLENGMSLSRR

-192 SALEKAELPAASV
+192 SALEKAQLPAASV

-210 PDRELVAQLL
+210 PDRELVTQLL
-220 KLDEYVD
+220 KLDDYVD

-232 GGAGLHKMCQENSTI
+232 GGAGLHKMCKENSTI

-255 ISHIFIDES
+255 ISHIFVDES
-264 ADLERS
+264 ADLDKS
-270 LNVVENSKVQRP
+270 VDVIENAKVQRP

-289 TLLVHKAV
+289 TLLVHEAI
-297 AEEFLPKLVERLNG
+297 AQPLLEKLVAKLNG
-311 KVALVSDAS
+311 KVTFVAEPKAKALMS
-320 AKPLVAN
+320 AATEL
-327 AADVRDAQEGDFDT
+327 RDAQAGDFDT

-352 VADVKEAID
+352 VRDVNEAID
-361 HMRVHNASHSDAI
+361 HMREHNASHSDAI
-374 MTNSLQNSELFI
+374 MTNSLVNAERFI
-386 NSVGSAAVYVN
+386 NSAGSAAVYVN

-439 KADYLIRS
+439 KANYLSRS

>member
-1 MTWLS
+1 
-6 FKSRCYLKTNDNTNP
+6 
-21 FRKQILGEL
+21 
-30 NVDLTNMG
+30 MG
-38 IAAKDAAF
+38 KAAKDAAF
-46 HLATASTAQKNKALA
+46 QLATASTAQKNQALA
-61 IIADELEANSE
+61 IIADELEANAAQ
-72 VILAAN
+72 ILAAN
-78 AKDIEL
+78 AKDIQL

-98 LLNEERLTGIAND
+98 LLNESRLNAIAND

-125 IDSKVLENGMALSRR
+125 IDSKVLENGMSLSRR

-192 SALEKAELPAASV
+192 SALEKAQLPAASV

-210 PDRELVAQLL
+210 PDRELVTQLL
-220 KLDEYVD
+220 KLDDYVD

-232 GGAGLHKMCQENSTI
+232 GGAGLHKMCKENSSI

-255 ISHIFIDES
+255 ISHIFVDES
-264 ADLERS
+264 ADLDKS
-270 LNVVENSKVQRP
+270 VDVIENAKVQRP

-289 TLLVHKAV
+289 TLLVHEAI
-297 AEEFLPKLVERLNG
+297 AQPLLEKLVAKLNG
-311 KVALVSDAS
+311 KVTFVAEPKAKALMS
-320 AKPLVAN
+320 AATEL
-327 AADVRDAQEGDFDT
+327 RDAQAGDFDT

-352 VADVKEAID
+352 VRDVNEAID
-361 HMRVHNASHSDAI
+361 HMREHNASHSDAI
-374 MTNSLQNSELFI
+374 MTNSLVNAERFI
-386 NSVGSAAVYVN
+386 NSAGSAAVYVN

-439 KADYLIRS
+439 KANYLSRS